1 MAVAFC
7 SLGPGEVRRRQVRRS
22 WGTSA
27 PALVFSLSG
36 FCISFGSFEPLDILA
51 LFERANPGRM
61 PTATRQQ
68 ADDEERAA
76 TAAALGAAQ
85 GQAEQVAAAEQA
97 AKEALEL
104 ERIAREEAEKA
115 REALEERLA
124 ELEASEASASEVAG
138 GAMVVRR

>member
-7 SLGPGEVRRRQVRRS
+7 SLGPGEVRWMHVR
-22 WGTSA
+22 TFA

-51 LFERANPGRM
+51 PFGRANPGRM

-76 TAAALGAAQ
+76 TTA
-85 GQAEQVAAAEQA
+85 
-97 AKEALEL
+97 
-104 ERIAREEAEKA
+104 
-115 REALEERLA
+115 ALEEA
-124 ELEASEASASEVAG
+124 QPGAG
-138 GAMVVRR
+138 